1 MVLLVI
7 IVDTQP
13 HTMKSATHP
22 QNRECMRI
30 ETFST
35 ASHVKFSVPSRGGGG
50 GGGGGRAIG
59 LSNCVPIDDCK
70 NGDS

>member
-22 QNRECMRI
+22 QNRECMII

-50 GGGGGRAIG
+50 GAIG